1 MENTL
6 LIGLS
11 RQVALER
18 QMDVIANNVANVNT
32 NGYKADRSMFQ
43 EFLMPTA
50 REDNFAAGRDR
61 RLSHVVDRATFKDLA
76 QGSADHTRNPLDVAI
91 SGDGFFTVQTPAGE
105 RYTRDGGFQIN
116 TQGQLV
122 NSSGFPVLG
131 TGGPIQFQQT
141 DKEIQIAKDG
151 TVTVLEGTG
160 RIDSI
165 RGKLRLTTFAQPQ
178 RLVKEG
184 SNLYS
189 AGEGNAPQT
198 DTKST
203 VAQGFIERS
212 NVNAVTEMSRMI
224 EINRM
229 YTHMATLLQQQHDL
243 HKSAIDKLADVPA

>member
-6 LIGLS
+6 LVGLS
-11 RQVALER
+11 RQVTLER
-18 QMDVIANNVANVNT
+18 QMDVIANNVANVTT

-43 EFLMPTA
+43 EYLMPTA

-61 RLSHVVDRATFKDLA
+61 RISHVVDRATFHDFA
-76 QGSADHTRNPLDVAI
+76 QGSPDQTKNPLDVAI

-122 NSSGFPVLG
+122 NSSGYPVLG
-131 TGGPIQFQQT
+131 TGGPITFQQT
-141 DKEIQIAKDG
+141 DKEVQIAKDG
-151 TVTVLEGTG
+151 TVTVLEGNG
-160 RIDSI
+160 RTDSI
-165 RGKLRLTTFAQPQ
+165 RGKLRLSTFSQAQ

-189 AGEGNAPQT
+189 LGEGNAAQT

-229 YTHMATLLQQQHDL
+229 YTSMATLLQQQHDL